1 MPHHPFRPA
10 LFRFLRELADNNSRA
25 WFQGNKQRYEDDV
38 RGPAMEF
45 VSACAAGLEK
55 ISPHMRADP
64 RPSGGSLFRIHRDV
78 RFSKDKSPYKTHTG
92 IHFRHEA
99 AKNAHAPGFY
109 LHLEPRKVF
118 VGLGIW
124 HPETKVARRIRQAI
138 VDEPAAWTKATR
150 GNRFLDEFALEGESL
165 KRPPTGADKE
175 HPLLEDLKRKDFIAV
190 TGLSQSEV
198 TKADF
203 PKHFLELCK
212 RGAPLMAFLGGALE
226 LEF

>member
-1 MPHHPFRPA
+1 MAHHPFRPA
-10 LFRFLRELADNNSRA
+10 LFRFLRELAQNNSRD
-25 WFQGNKQRYEDDV
+25 WFNANKQRYEDDV

-45 VSACAAGLEK
+45 IAACAPGFAK
-55 ISPHMRADP
+55 ISPHVRVDP

-99 AKNAHAPGFY
+99 SKNAHAPGFY

-124 HPETKVARRIRQAI
+124 HPETKVARQIRQGI
-138 VDEPAAWTKATR
+138 LDRPDAWKKATR
-150 GNRFLDEFALEGESL
+150 SKRFTEHFELDGDSL
-165 KRPPTGADKE
+165 KRPPAGVDKD
-175 HPLLEDLKRKDFIAV
+175 HPLVDDLRRKDFIALAQ
-190 TGLSQSEV
+190 LSQSDV
-198 TKADF
+198 TASDF
-203 PKHFLELCK
+203 PKTFTAMCK
-212 RGAPLMAFLGGALE
+212 RGGPLVGFLCEALE